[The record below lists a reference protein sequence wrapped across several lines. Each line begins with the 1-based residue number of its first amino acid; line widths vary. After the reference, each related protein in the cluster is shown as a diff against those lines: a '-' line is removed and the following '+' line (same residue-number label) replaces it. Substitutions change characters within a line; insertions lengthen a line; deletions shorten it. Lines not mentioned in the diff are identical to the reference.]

1 MAEIHA
7 SNGSDGGSASSIS
20 MKEGTSSCE
29 SSNDDSGSEGELLQ
43 KAGDTCSASTEP
55 GGDEDCNDNH
65 LTRLLRYI
73 IVMWLL
79 FAYLFIN
86 VACSLITPFYPEE
99 VGIQIFVAIAELKA
113 VI

>member
-1 MAEIHA
+1 MATNCNIEIHA

-43 KAGDTCSASTEP
+43 KAGDTCSASTSTAA

-65 LTRLLRYI
+65 LITRLLRYI

-99 VGIQIFVAIAELKA
+99 VGIHF
-113 VI
+113 